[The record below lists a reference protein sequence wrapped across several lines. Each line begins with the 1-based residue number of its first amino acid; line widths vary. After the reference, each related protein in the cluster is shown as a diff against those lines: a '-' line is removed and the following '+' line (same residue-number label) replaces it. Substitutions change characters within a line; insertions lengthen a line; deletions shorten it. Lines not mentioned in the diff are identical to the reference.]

1 MGHFAFLP
9 RVYTFDTLGVQC
21 VQGYETIDLWETE
34 FLGKSTQ
41 KPSGPRQRGLD
52 PSK

>member
-1 MGHFAFLP
+1 MGHFAFSP
-9 RVYTFDTLGVQC
+9 RVYIDTLGVKC
-21 VQGYETIDLWETE
+21 VQGYETIGLWETE

>member
-9 RVYTFDTLGVQC
+9 RVYTL
-21 VQGYETIDLWETE
+21 GYETIDLWETE